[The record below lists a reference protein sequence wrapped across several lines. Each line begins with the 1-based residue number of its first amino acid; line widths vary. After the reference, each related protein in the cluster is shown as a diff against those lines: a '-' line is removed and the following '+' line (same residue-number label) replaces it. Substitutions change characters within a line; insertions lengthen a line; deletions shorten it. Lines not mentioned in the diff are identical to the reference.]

1 MFENKELVRFHTDIQ
16 EDIKS
21 SLLAEEEGAN
31 PEQIFTD
38 IALTMLSDSGETENF
53 RTCYDEKLSKRGVEH
68 KVNAHALYENYETL
82 DLFITIYKVDSNVMP
97 VTKTEADK
105 ALAKLS
111 KFFLNSVNKLYVNE
125 IEESSE
131 IFDLANTLSNVAEIK
146 ENLVRINAFLITN
159 GELKTDLKSSQKVA
173 GYPVFYR
180 VIDINYLFN
189 LSEKSRIPIEIDF
202 QELGIPLPC
211 ISSNIELEGYQSYLA
226 IIPGT
231 VLAHIYELYGLR
243 LLEQNVRSF
252 LQFTGKINRGIRKT
266 ILTEPH
272 MFLAFN
278 NGIAATAEEVRF
290 IELPDGEGKAISFIK
305 DFQIVNGG
313 QTTAAIYHAW
323 KKHNAKI
330 ADIYV
335 QMKLT
340 TIKNADRIAETVGR
354 IAEYAN
360 TQNKISISD
369 LSSNKE
375 SLIMLE
381 HLSRTIW
388 APPQTGESIQ
398 TRWFFERARGQYK
411 NERIRQ
417 GFTPSK
423 RKSFDL
429 KNPRNQMFT
438 KELLAKYVNSYQE
451 ISKNRKLVV
460 GPHHVVRGSQKNYA
474 QFLVHNFPEK
484 PDEIY
489 FQDAVSKAIIF
500 KTAEKVYGVKPNSI
514 GDMRYIT
521 VPYSIA
527 WLMQHV
533 SNKLDLYYIW
543 KNQSLSDDF
552 KNLLYK
558 LMSLVDRFIRENAP
572 GALYGEWA
580 KKEECWTKVKDQ
592 DFELE
597 VTLIDKYLKREEG
610 VSGRTADHNTESLLR
625 QEKLKEIKEVGAAN
639 WKTIYLWCKNNDSF
653 PLFYTNLAHT
663 IGRKIRDSITLSTKE
678 IYGGSMLLEEIA
690 KKSSLLQELYEK
702 QNSERI

>member
-1 MFENKELVRFHTDIQ
+1 MFENEELIRFYTDIQ
-16 EDIKS
+16 EEIKS
-21 SLLAEEEGAN
+21 SLLTAEEGAN

-38 IALTMLSDSGETENF
+38 IALTMLSDAGETENY
-53 RTCYDEKLSKRGVEH
+53 RVCYDEKLSKRGVEH
-68 KVNAHALYENYETL
+68 KLNAYALSENYETL
-82 DLFITIYKVDSNVMP
+82 DLFITIYNVDSKIE
-97 VTKTEADK
+97 TIAKADADK
-105 ALAKLS
+105 AFTKLS
-111 KFFLNSVNKLYVNE
+111 KFFHNSVNKLYVNE

-131 IFDLANTLSNVAEIK
+131 IFDLANTLSNLPEIK
-146 ENLVRINAFLITN
+146 ENLVRINAFLVTN
-159 GELKTDLKSSQKVA
+159 YEFKTDYKSSKKVA
-173 GYPVFYR
+173 GYQIFYR

-211 ISSNIELEGYQSYLA
+211 ISSNVELEGYQSYLS

-252 LQFTGKINRGIRKT
+252 IQFTGKINQGIRNT
-266 ILTEPH
+266 ILNEPH

-290 IELPDGEGKAISFIK
+290 IDLPDGQGKAISFIK

-323 KKHNAKI
+323 KKYSAKI
-330 ADIYV
+330 TDIYV

-340 TIKNADRIAETVGR
+340 TIKNADKFAETVGQ

-360 TQNKISISD
+360 TQNKISVSD

-388 APPQTGESIQ
+388 APPKTGESIQ

-438 KELLAKYVNSYQE
+438 KEQLAKYINSYQE
-451 ISKNRKLVV
+451 IYKNKKLLV
-460 GPHHVVRGSQKNYA
+460 GPHHVVRGNQKNYA
-474 QFLVHNFPEK
+474 QFLLHNFPEK

-489 FQDAVSKAIIF
+489 FQDTISKAIIF
-500 KTAEKVYGVKPNSI
+500 KTAEKVYGVSPDSI

-527 WLMQHV
+527 WLTQKA
-533 SNKLDLYYIW
+533 SNKLDLYFIW
-543 KNQSLSDDF
+543 KTQSLSDDF
-552 KNLLYK
+552 KNLLYD
-558 LMSLVDRFIRENAP
+558 LMSQVDRFIRENAP
-572 GALYGEWA
+572 SALYGEWA
-580 KKEECWTKVKDQ
+580 KKKECWFVVKDQ
-592 DFELE
+592 AFDVDL
-597 VTLIDKYLKREEG
+597 TPINKYLKKEEG
-610 VSGRTADHNTESLLR
+610 DSTRSAYQQNIDTLLR
-625 QEKLKEIKEVGAAN
+625 WGKLQEIKEFGAEN

-663 IGRKIRDSITLSTKE
+663 IARKLRDSVTLTSKE
-678 IYGGSMLLEEIA
+678 IYGGSMVLEEIA
-690 KKSSLLQELYEK
+690 KKSSLLRDIYEK
-702 QNSERI
+702 QNS